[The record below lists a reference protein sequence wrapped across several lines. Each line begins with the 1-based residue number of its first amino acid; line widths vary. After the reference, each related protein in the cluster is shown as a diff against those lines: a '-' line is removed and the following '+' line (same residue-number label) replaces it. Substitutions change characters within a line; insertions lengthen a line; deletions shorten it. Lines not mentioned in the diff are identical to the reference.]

1 MTEEEFQEEM
11 RVLAMAASVGLSS
24 HYDATR
30 DSYAGWRIKI
40 LKLTQLIKEH
50 ELGKTV
56 RSDSDH

>member
-1 MTEEEFQEEM
+1 
-11 RVLAMAASVGLSS
+11 MAASVGLSS

-40 LKLTQLIKEH
+40 LKFTQLIKEH